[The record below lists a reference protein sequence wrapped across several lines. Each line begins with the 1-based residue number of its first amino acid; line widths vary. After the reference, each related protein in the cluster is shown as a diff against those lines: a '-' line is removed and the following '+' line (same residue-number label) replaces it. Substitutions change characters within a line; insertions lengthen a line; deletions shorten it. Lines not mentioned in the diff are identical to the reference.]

1 MMYNLLPYFD
11 YLILQIITY
20 FEILKLRTLAFKDIS
35 NGELKCNEIDMKSK
49 IGTDFSLQIFFPSPN
64 FN

>member
-20 FEILKLRTLAFKDIS
+20 FELLKFRTLGFKDIS
-35 NGELKCNEIDMKSK
+35 NGELKCNEIEMKGK
-49 IGTDFSLQIFFPSPN
+49 IGISFFSTDIWSITEF
-64 FN
+64 